1 MGTRTQT
8 GDRTSGRTMALEQGE
23 VTVEINHRG
32 ETTVVTLTADR
43 AYRFEIDRDVAVTDQ
58 AVPAWVDPVVR
69 RLGLAGV
76 RREGSSNF

>member
-8 GDRTSGRTMALEQGE
+8 GDWTMALEQGE

-76 RREGSSNF
+76 RREGRSNF